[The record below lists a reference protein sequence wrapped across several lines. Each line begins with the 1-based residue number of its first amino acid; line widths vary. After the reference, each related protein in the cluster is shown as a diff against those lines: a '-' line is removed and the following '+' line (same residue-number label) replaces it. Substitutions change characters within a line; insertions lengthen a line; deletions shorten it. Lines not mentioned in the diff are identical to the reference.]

1 MGVYGTLVTM
11 LSGAAPLAGVNV
23 RFGEEAIA
31 DESSAD
37 PRVVI
42 VPTGGAV
49 NSFGYQQAGD
59 PDDENRWSIVEQ
71 CDLWCGAWSSS
82 VGAQPVDHADAVD
95 DLRRRVLSA
104 LAIQRLS
111 ENPATG
117 AVDGGLCWTPVSGRW
132 ERFGDSVMR
141 YGRAYVLTV
150 QVELTVTD
158 YTTFADATVSSV
170 ALSHSVT

>member
-11 LSGAAPLAGVNV
+11 LSGAAPLSGVYV

-42 VPTGGAV
+42 VPLGGAV
-49 NSFGYQQAGD
+49 TPNGYQQAGD

-71 CDLWCGAWSSS
+71 AEIWCGAWSSS
-82 VGAQPVDHADAVD
+82 AGAQPVDHADAVD

-104 LAIQRLS
+104 LAIQRYSLD
-111 ENPATG
+111 PATS
-117 AVDGGLCWTPVSGRW
+117 AIYGGLWWAPVSGRW

-158 YTTFADATVSSV
+158 YTTFTDATVTSV
-170 ALSHSVT
+170 ALSQSI